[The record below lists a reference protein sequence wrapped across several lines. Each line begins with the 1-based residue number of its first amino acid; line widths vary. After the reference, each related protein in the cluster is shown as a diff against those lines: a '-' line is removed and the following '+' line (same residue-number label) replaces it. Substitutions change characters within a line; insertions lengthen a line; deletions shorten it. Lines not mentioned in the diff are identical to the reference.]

1 MIKKIALLLALPLIC
16 FGVALAPIQQYT
28 AATDKWEKVGPNKW
42 SYVMT
47 NVPTNGQTVAT
58 PDLLGIPS
66 GSLIRL
72 QTLNLDYEEGSR
84 GLATINQTP
93 SSFPVTANLQSYFI
107 GKLIFPASQSGSVG
121 VGLARNE
128 VLLRDSVV
136 AGDTYVIKK
145 SPLDLSAP
153 FNLFTYQSWAG
164 EDVSRLSVSLYGQD
178 SSFSTDPGVSVAGG
192 GTTAIQFLVWW

>member
-1 MIKKIALLLALPLIC
+1 MIKKIVLLLALPLIC
-16 FGVALAPIQQYT
+16 FGFALAPIQQYT

-66 GSLIRL
+66 GSLIRI
-72 QTLNLDYEEGSR
+72 QTVNLDYEEGSR

-93 SSFPVTANLQSYFI
+93 ASFPVSANLRSYFT
-107 GKLIFPASQSGSVG
+107 GNAVFPASQGYIQFG
-121 VGLARNE
+121 MARNE

-164 EDVSRLSVSLYGQD
+164 EDVSRLSVSLSGQD